1 MSELKTILVHVDE
14 AGHCPNRLA
23 LAAALANAHGAALVG
38 VHVVPPLFIPAY
50 MPGDAS
56 PGLIEVIETQR
67 NAAQAKAEAY
77 FAGMQRELPSAVWR
91 VVEAD
96 AAGPSSNIIP
106 ALASEVRQAD
116 LAVVGQAGPGEEDT
130 ETPGLVPEE
139 LVMRAGRPVLVVPYA
154 GHFSSVGARA
164 IVAWTDTRES
174 ARALADAL
182 PLIKRAKSVTV
193 MRIGERGAD
202 PDAGRVALGGVVN
215 YLDRHGVK
223 AAAEFVPGGK
233 DVTPADLLLSRSA
246 DLAAD
251 LLVMGAYGHSR
262 FRELVLGGATREILS
277 SMTLPVLLSH

>member
-23 LAAALANAHGAALVG
+23 LAAALAKAHGAALIG
-38 VHVVPPLFIPAY
+38 VYVVPPLFIPAY
-50 MPGDAS
+50 MPGDVS
-56 PGLIEVIETQR
+56 PGLIEAIEAQR
-67 NAAQAKAEAY
+67 KAAQAKAEAH
-77 FAGMQRELPSAVWR
+77 FATMKRELPSAVWR

-116 LAVVGQAGPGEEDT
+116 LVVVGQAGPGEEDT

-154 GHFSSVGARA
+154 GRFGSVGERV
-164 IVAWTDTRES
+164 IVAWTDSRES

-182 PLIKRAKSVTV
+182 PLLKRAKSVTV
-193 MRIGERGAD
+193 MRIGEQGLD
-202 PDAGRVALGGVVN
+202 PDAGRLGLRGVVSH
-215 YLDRHGVK
+215 LERHGVK
-223 AAAEFVPGGK
+223 ATAEFTPGGD

-262 FRELVLGGATREILS
+262 FREFVLGGATREILS